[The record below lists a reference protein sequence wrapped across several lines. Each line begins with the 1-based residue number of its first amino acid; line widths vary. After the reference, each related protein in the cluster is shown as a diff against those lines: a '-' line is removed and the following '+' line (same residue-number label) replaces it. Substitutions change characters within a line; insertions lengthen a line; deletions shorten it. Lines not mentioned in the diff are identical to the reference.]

1 MFDLTDLTTP
11 SVLTQIK
18 VVEDSLG
25 KVQFKA
31 VYGNEDFVK
40 ILENGTIVLVKNPT
54 QGRTKAIKMQFIL
67 QHFSQIIYFPPNIM
81 ILDIFLKDL

>member
-1 MFDLTDLTTP
+1 MFDLADLTTP
-11 SVLTQIK
+11 AVLTQIK

-40 ILENGTIVLVKNPT
+40 ILENGTIVLVKIPT
-54 QGRTKAIKMQFIL
+54 QGRTKSIEMKFFTKNI
-67 QHFSQIIYFPPNIM
+67 FPPKYY
-81 ILDIFLKDL
+81 DS

>member
-54 QGRTKAIKMQFIL
+54 QGRTKSTFFTKNI
-67 QHFSQIIYFPPNIM
+67 FSPNVM
-81 ILDIFLKDL
+81 ILDVFLKDL

>member
-1 MFDLTDLTTP
+1 MFDLADLTTP
-11 SVLTQIK
+11 AVLTQIK

-54 QGRTKAIKMQFIL
+54 QGRTKSIEMQFIFL
-67 QHFSQIIYFPPNIM
+67 QHFSQKIYLPPNIV
-81 ILDIFLKDL
+81 IL